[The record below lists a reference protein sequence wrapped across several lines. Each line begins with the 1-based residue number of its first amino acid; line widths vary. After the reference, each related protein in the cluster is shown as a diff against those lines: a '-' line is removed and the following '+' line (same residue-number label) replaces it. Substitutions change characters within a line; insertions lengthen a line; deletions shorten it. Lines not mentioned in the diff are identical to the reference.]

1 MIKRPSNDSGIALI
15 VVLLLMLVFTVMLLG
30 FYFETT
36 GEQNVAYSDSDNAA
50 TFYAAQGAIENMS
63 SALGQYFSDHASPTP
78 TEIAT
83 LQGTSAAPTM
93 AIYNTIGSLSGY
105 NISFP
110 TYSIVN
116 LSSTNPS
123 DPPCTLTSLCNQQ
136 VNSIPGT
143 GPLSGLAGIVTPF
156 ELTVVADGPGGSEVK
171 MTRQVQVV
179 AVPVFQFGIFS
190 QTDLSFFAGPDFN
203 FGGKTA
209 TNGNLFLAEGGS
221 TSAPV
226 TLTLNDKVTGY
237 LSVIRE
243 QLSNG
248 TATQPSNYPGL
259 VNITVGAAGG
269 CPVPSCSNCPTATC
283 GVLLPSQ
290 GSVTGGPGSTSNSNW
305 NAISTTTYGGY
316 IKTSATGAK
325 VLNLNLAAASS
336 STPLID
342 MIERGQTADTS
353 SLVQERFF
361 YQASVRILLS
371 DTPGQITSLPTVT
384 STAPYPLT
392 EQVSG
397 SPGSG
402 MGSGAG
408 TYIIRGTGTGV
419 PNLPTADS
427 CHPPVAQSPG
437 YSSDSDYFYTSGT
450 ALVGGYIKV
459 EIQLASGAWQDV
471 TQEVLS
477 LGISRD
483 IQSAGTLS
491 PAGCTN
497 TSIIHLQEQRPLP
510 YEGGAQVSL
519 EGSGSLPSDYYWY
532 EVVPVVTINGV
543 TNNLIPGEVVGGL
556 KSSGSS
562 NMSLLWTAYT
572 EPPAT
577 VTSYDVYC
585 GTSSSSSGTITWEG
599 YVNVGN
605 VTNYTDSNCATSGT
619 GHVLTSGS
627 LPTTFPTVLNTSGA
641 ATTATNYVPINLYD
655 PREGEVRDSNS
666 YTTVS
671 MNGIMNLVEID
682 VGHLQQWLAGK
693 LVPPVSGCSGTAAI
707 TPITGSVNS
716 CGPLAIGGSNTN
728 SQGYLLYISDR
739 RSNCNQTAVGPCSG
753 TSGTDTGIYGYEDT
767 INPASGTGTP
777 DGTAETGEHVDGS
790 YQSTY
795 PLVTN
800 GTLDVYGGTARPI
813 NCYNFAGSSGVN
825 WPTGTTTV
833 LVAGP
838 SSGCSI
844 AGSFMTSL
852 LSPSTPVA
860 APLTRI
866 NSAAVGIGYLEA
878 QKNPVL
884 FFRRAVRLVD
894 GTLGNLPPYQYATL
908 ATCPN
913 MESPAQYPS
922 GGGFSVATEGPLY
935 IWGDYNAVTTNANG
949 FSEDLANQ
957 CHVPAA
963 VYADSVT
970 LLSDNFI
977 DSETFFNPTSVSN
990 RTAVS
995 TQTWYRVAVIAGK
1008 NMSFPL
1014 PTFTSP
1020 AAPPDD
1026 FGTDGG
1032 VHNFL
1037 RYVENWNGTQLNY
1050 MGAMVSFY
1058 YANQATGVYKCCN
1071 TVYGAPKRSYSY
1083 DSDFT
1088 NIGSLPP
1095 AVPHFT
1101 DVNALSYN
1109 QATLA
1114 TQ

>member
-1 MIKRPSNDSGIALI
+1 MKQRFNDSGIALI

-63 SALGQYFSDHASPTP
+63 SALGQEFTNIASPTP
-78 TEIAT
+78 TQIAT
-83 LQGTSAAPTM
+83 LQGTTAAPTI
-93 AIYNTIGSLSGY
+93 AIYNTIGSLSGT

-110 TYSIVN
+110 VYSIVN

-123 DPPCTLTSLCNQQ
+123 DPPCATTTSLCSSE

-143 GPLSGLAGIVTPF
+143 GPLSGLAGILTPF

-221 TSAPV
+221 TSSPA
-226 TLTLNDKVTGY
+226 TLTLNDKVSAY

-248 TATQPSNYPGL
+248 TATQPSNYPGN
-259 VNITVGAAGG
+259 VDITIGAAGG
-269 CPVPSCSNCPTATC
+269 CPTPTCSGCPTATC
-283 GVLLPSQ
+283 GVLLPTQ
-290 GSVTGGPGSTSNSNW
+290 GSVTGGAGSTANSKW
-305 NAISTTTYGGY
+305 NSISLTTYGGY
-316 IKTSATGAK
+316 IKTSSTGAK

-336 STPLID
+336 TTPLID
-342 MIERGQTADTS
+342 MIERGQTGDTS

-371 DTPGQITSLPTVT
+371 DTASDITSLPTVT
-384 STAPYPLT
+384 STAPFPLT
-392 EQVSG
+392 EQVTTAQSAE
-397 SPGSG
+397 GSG
-402 MGSGAG
+402 MGTGSG
-408 TYIIRGTGTGV
+408 TYIVRGTGSGP
-419 PNLPTADS
+419 PNLPASDS

-437 YSSDSDYFYTSGT
+437 YSTDADYFYTPYT
-450 ALVGGYIKV
+450 TLIGGYIKV

-471 TQEVLS
+471 TQEILS
-477 LGISRD
+477 MGISRD

-491 PAGCTN
+491 PSGCTN
-497 TSIIHLQEQRPLP
+497 TSIIHLEGQRPLP
-510 YEGGAQVSL
+510 YESAPGVSL
-519 EGSGSLPSDYYWY
+519 ATSTGLNSSDYYWY

-543 TNNLIPGEVVGGL
+543 TGNLIPGQVGGGL
-556 KSSGSS
+556 KATSGKG
-562 NMSLLWTAYT
+562 MSLTWAAYT

-577 VTSYDVYC
+577 VTSYDIFC
-585 GTSSSSSGTITWEG
+585 GSSSSSTGGPAFIG
-599 YVNVGN
+599 YYNTGS
-605 VTNYTDSNCATSGT
+605 TATSYTDTNCSTGSGNLLTADTSP
-619 GHVLTSGS
+619 
-627 LPTTFPTVLNTSGA
+627 PTTFPTVLNTSSA

-666 YTTVS
+666 YTTAS
-671 MNGIMNLVEID
+671 MNGVMNVVEID
-682 VGHLQQWLAGK
+682 VGHLQQWLTGK
-693 LVPPVSGCSGTAAI
+693 LLPAVSGCTGTAAI
-707 TPITGSVNS
+707 APITGSVNS
-716 CGPLAIGGSNTN
+716 CGPLAVNN
-728 SQGYLLYISDR
+728 SGYILYVSDR
-739 RSNCNQTAVGPCSG
+739 RSNCNQSAAGPCQ
-753 TSGTDTGIYGYEDT
+753 TGNETGVYGYED
-767 INPASGTGTP
+767 IVNPLSGTGTP
-777 DGTAETGEHVDGS
+777 NNTLDTGEGVDADLGS
-790 YQSTY
+790 T
-795 PLVTN
+795 
-800 GTLDVYGGTARPI
+800 TLDIYGGTARPI
-813 NCYNFAGSSGVN
+813 NCYNFASSSGAN
-825 WPTGTTTV
+825 WPTGTTTT
-833 LVAGP
+833 LAAGP
-838 SSGCSI
+838 SSGCSMT
-844 AGSFMTSL
+844 AGSFMAGLT
-852 LSPSTPVA
+852 SPSTPVS

-894 GTLGNLPPYQYATL
+894 GSLGNLPPYYAATG
-908 ATCPN
+908 AGGSPSGTCPN

-922 GGGFSVATEGPLY
+922 SGGFSVATEGPLY
-935 IWGDYNAVTTNANG
+935 ILGDYNAVTTNANG
-949 FSEDLANQ
+949 FSKDLSGQ

-963 VYADSVT
+963 VFADAVT
-970 LLSDNFI
+970 LLSNSFT
-977 DSETFFNPTSVSN
+977 DSETFMNPTSMSS
-990 RTAVS
+990 RPQADTA
-995 TQTWYRVAVIAGK
+995 TWYRVAVIGGK
-1008 NMSFPL
+1008 NISFPI

-1020 AAPPDD
+1020 AAPPQD

-1037 RYVENWNGTQLNY
+1037 RYIENWNTTLNY

-1058 YANQATGVYKCCN
+1058 YAHQGTGTFKCCD
-1071 TVYGAPKRSYSY
+1071 TVYNPPTRAYSY

-1088 NIGSLPP
+1088 NITSLPP
-1095 AVPHFT
+1095 GTPRFT